1 LPSKQKSVKNISIP
15 DNILVI
21 AINSI
26 YSVLSPIAKPKTLYN
41 MPNTASAKKALRS
54 STRKRVYNNLKKV
67 KIKSAYKSLRKNL
80 AAKPEE
86 SQKSL
91 SAVFSALDKAVKS
104 NFITKQKAARRKS
117 RVTKMFKKMTEA
129 KA

>member
-1 LPSKQKSVKNISIP
+1 
-15 DNILVI
+15 
-21 AINSI
+21 
-26 YSVLSPIAKPKTLYN
+26 
-41 MPNTASAKKALRS
+41 MPNTASAKKALRAS
-54 STRKRVYNNLKKV
+54 SRKRVYNNLKKV

-104 NFITKQKAARRKS
+104 NYITKQKAARRKS
-117 RVTKMFKKMTEA
+117 RVTKMYKKMTEA